1 MDKIFFVDGK
11 IDFDIMLFKVTIE
24 VLKLEEEER
33 EVLSFKQRK
42 AERQFNRLRQ
52 ILKRDNIIVR

>member
-33 EVLSFKQRK
+33 EV
-42 AERQFNRLRQ
+42 
-52 ILKRDNIIVR
+52 